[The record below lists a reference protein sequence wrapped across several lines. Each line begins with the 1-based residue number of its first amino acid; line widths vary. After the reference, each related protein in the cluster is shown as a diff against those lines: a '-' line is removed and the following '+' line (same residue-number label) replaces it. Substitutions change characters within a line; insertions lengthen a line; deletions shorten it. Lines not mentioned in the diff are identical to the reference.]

1 MKLTDLRLEGEKGLV
16 PVIVQDAE
24 TKEVLMLAY
33 ADLEAL
39 RLTMETGL
47 AHFWSRSRK
56 KLWLKGEESGNFQNV
71 VEVRADCDGDAV
83 LYIVNPKGPACHT
96 GNKSC
101 FHNPLKP

>member
-1 MKLTDLRLEGEKGLV
+1 MKLNELRFEGEKGLV
-16 PVIVQDAE
+16 PVVVQDAE